1 MTKTWQQIRQE
12 LSRRVN
18 EPIMRRVGTEVTVG
32 GSTST
37 INFYSAALAHLTSQW
52 GVQYGTA
59 YVSSTTDGLAPLG
72 QELEIQDFLT
82 DGSVGYAYVQPTGF
96 YPALYTGDKV
106 EIHEFFTAQQLLDAT
121 NQAIRDAWPAFY
133 KMTRDETTMLRKF
146 KREYDLTALSVK
158 PRHVVG
164 AFVEPIF
171 RVGVGRGLATTPTYV
186 TSELHGTAAGVS
198 LQFTL
203 NYIPVSSTAGVIID
217 VGTTRLY
224 DPDHDGVLHIMGGG
238 ATSSTIVYATGVI
251 ALVDEISNPLS
262 GIITCTYFVDVVA
275 NSIVTDLSANWA
287 LESNKSYEIAIYYG
301 TCAGEFR
308 TIDVANST
316 STKIQVY
323 TPFTSAPDSTSE
335 YMVKNLSDVYYNWLG
350 PIAKVRYD
358 QDESPNIA
366 EILYDTYE
374 LWGARLR
381 FEYASVMP
389 ELTTETSTIPDDVA
403 GYVIPR
409 AMYYLYL
416 QNIGRTAQFDVK
428 TAATLADQ
436 YQKEA
441 DEFRDRNR
449 MKRLG
454 GTIRT
459 DAQYMNWSDR
469 EMPFKR

>member
-1 MTKTWQQIRQE
+1 MSKTWQQIRQE

-37 INFYSAALAHLTSQW
+37 INFYSAALAHLTNQW

-72 QELEIQDFLT
+72 QELEIQNFLT

-96 YPALYTGDKV
+96 YPALYSGDKV

-133 KMTRDETTMLRKF
+133 RMTRDETTMLRKF
-146 KREYDLTALSVK
+146 KREYDLTALAVK

-171 RVGVGRGLATTPTYV
+171 RVGIGTGNQAIVQQLTDITT
-186 TSELHGTAAGVS
+186 
-198 LQFTL
+198 
-203 NYIPVSSTAGVIID
+203 SSNTF
-217 VGTTRLY
+217 VGTST
-224 DPDHDGVLHIMGGG
+224 DPDTGLEVVFTPDADTLYAIVLQGNTYYISSWTLVSGNTYNYVVDRTISPSVVSGAANLFSIPHAPQSGVTPAENNIFMC
-238 ATSSTIVYATGVI
+238 ST
-251 ALVDEISNPLS
+251 P
-262 GIITCTYFVDVVA
+262 
-275 NSIVTDLSANWA
+275 NWA
-287 LESNKSYEIAIYYG
+287 IDPTKTYEIAIYYG
-301 TCAGEFR
+301 TGAGQFR
-308 TIDVANST
+308 TISAGDTGVNGFFIDVPWT
-316 STKIQVY
+316 TV
-323 TPFTSAPDSTSE
+323 PDSTSE
-335 YMVKNLSDVYYNWLG
+335 YMIKNLSDVYYNWLG
-350 PIAKVRYD
+350 PLAKLRYD
-358 QDESPNIA
+358 QDESPNLV

-374 LWGARLR
+374 LWGARMRL
-381 FEYASVMP
+381 EYASP
-389 ELTTETSTIPDDVA
+389 LAELTTETSTIPDDAA

-416 QNIGRTAQFDVK
+416 QNIGRSAQFDVK

-441 DEFRDRNR
+441 DQFRDRNR

>member
-1 MTKTWQQIRQE
+1 MSKTWQQIRQE

-18 EPIMRRVGTEVTVG
+18 EPIMRRVGTEVSVG

-37 INFYSAALAHLTSQW
+37 INFYSAALAHLTNQW

-72 QELEIQDFLT
+72 QELEIQNFLT
-82 DGSVGYAYVQPTGF
+82 DGSIGYAYVQPTGF
-96 YPALYTGDKV
+96 YPALAAGDKV

-133 KMTRDETTMLRKF
+133 RMTRDETIMFRKF
-146 KREYDLTALSVK
+146 KREYDLTALAVK
-158 PRHVVG
+158 PRHIVG
-164 AFVEPIF
+164 AYVEPIF
-171 RVGVGRGLATTPTYV
+171 RVGIGTATSALAGSSTVTASTFPDDLIIVPAANFTPAQGGRYLFV
-186 TSELHGTAAGVS
+186 TSAGS
-198 LQFTL
+198 FYSPSYTL
-203 NYIPVSSTAGVIID
+203 NGANYEFSVYPSPSSIGPTAEIYTMPHSINAN
-217 VGTTRLY
+217 
-224 DPDHDGVLHIMGGG
+224 P
-238 ATSSTIVYATGVI
+238 
-251 ALVDEISNPLS
+251 ALA
-262 GIITCTYFVDVVA
+262 GFVDVSNWDGSNIILTPGLNFALEDNKVYECAVYYGSGAGSFANVA
-275 NSIVTDLSANWA
+275 EGDSGENGLVLDSNLSA
-287 LESNKSYEIAIYYG
+287 IPDG
-301 TCAGEFR
+301 TTEF
-308 TIDVANST
+308 
-316 STKIQVY
+316 
-323 TPFTSAPDSTSE
+323 
-335 YMVKNLSDVYYNWLG
+335 MVKNMSDVYYNWLG
-350 PIAKVRYD
+350 PLAKTRYD
-358 QDESPNIA
+358 QDESPNLV

-374 LWGARLR
+374 LWGARMRL
-381 FEYASVMP
+381 EYASP
-389 ELTTETSTIPDDVA
+389 LAELTTETSTLPDDVA

-416 QNIGRTAQFDVK
+416 QNIGRSAQFDVK

-441 DEFRDRNR
+441 DQFRDRNR